1 MLRDMQQGSNSQTGC
16 GDVRIVATKEE
27 INEWLE
33 SCPTKDFMIV
43 MRGQSMWTIR
53 VIIDDKPEK
62 KNTCGSATTEKV
74 VV

>member
-1 MLRDMQQGSNSQTGC
+1 M
-16 GDVRIVATKEE
+16 ATKEE

-53 VIIDDKPEK
+53 VIINDKPEK
-62 KNTCGSATTEKV
+62 EKPTEKSTD
-74 VV
+74 